1 MIDRI
6 HPSHRQGERI
16 RLVQRACNDLADTH
30 GPERRLMRKVPDQGS
45 HDRATGDERFDHR
58 FARLAGGAGD
68 QDHE

>member
-1 MIDRI
+1 
-6 HPSHRQGERI
+6 
-16 RLVQRACNDLADTH
+16 
-30 GPERRLMRKVPDQGS
+30 MRKVPDQGS